1 MAISCRWCIVISM
14 KNRVYMETSVVSYLK
29 SRRSRDLIVAAHQEL
44 TSKWWSERAP
54 RFEILISELVHREV
68 AAGDPAAA
76 TARLEAI
83 AELRILTVT
92 EEAVSLAELLVAKGP
107 IPREH
112 AADALHIAIAAVNG
126 IDYLLTWNCKHL
138 ANAVHRSR
146 IEAIV
151 EEARYTCPVICTP
164 EELMED

>member
-1 MAISCRWCIVISM
+1 M

-76 TARLEAI
+76 TARLEA
-83 AELRILTVT
+83 LSQRVLFPGSTQPT
-92 EEAVSLAELLVAKGP
+92 P
-107 IPREH
+107 C
-112 AADALHIAIAAVNG
+112 
-126 IDYLLTWNCKHL
+126 T
-138 ANAVHRSR
+138 SR
-146 IEAIV
+146 LQ
-151 EEARYTCPVICTP
+151 P
-164 EELMED
+164 